1 MNRVGHDLHIMTV
14 MPRIP
19 HSRRSAFARTIRLV
33 SAALAVFALAA
44 SSITQPDTLSNSELQ
59 AVPAARQAD
68 RVAVITIEGEINA
81 VTASSVQRRMAQA
94 IDGGAQAI
102 VFDIDTPG
110 GEIGAVLEICAAI
123 KASSVPNTVGWVNP
137 QAYSGG
143 AIIALACREI
153 IASEAAS
160 MGDALPI
167 AIGLGGA
174 QAATQG
180 ELRKKIVPPVLAEV
194 VSSARERGWDEFI
207 VQAIVIDGVELWW
220 IEESKTADGPPRRL
234 AVNEAEFRLL
244 FPGEEP
250 PRGSPIIVSAKPG
263 GGEPIASAQS
273 DDLSAA
279 SEDPAGF
286 KPASPT
292 LRDLSPALSGE
303 TEAESA
309 QDLDMLAAPSERP
322 VFTAA
327 AAGDWQLAGYLT
339 NGSGPIVMKT
349 SELTRFGFSSA
360 TIRNDEELKAF
371 FGAQELVRIDRSWS
385 ETAVRVLSKFWVRG
399 LLIVVFLLA
408 MFIEMSSPGLILPGL
423 TAVAALVLLMAPA
436 WMLGLAGWWEL
447 VAIGAGI
454 ACIFAELLILP
465 GFGVFGIAGLLL
477 LFAGLVGSFL
487 GPGPGVFSA
496 DGQSDLI
503 RALVPVI
510 LALVTSGVGIGVI
523 IKQFGKLPV
532 LGRLVLD
539 ASRMDDDEAGDA
551 LIAAMDNDD
560 DLSALIGK
568 RGVARTPLLP
578 SGKVDIDEDLHDAKS
593 GLGVIEAGDAIVVVA
608 VEGWQLVVEPTQDT
622 QPGESA

>member
-1 MNRVGHDLHIMTV
+1 MERFSA
-14 MPRIP
+14 R
-19 HSRRSAFARTIRLV
+19 RRSVRTPSWARLVRLV
-33 SAALAVFALAA
+33 SAALAMVALAVTSVPESKA
-44 SSITQPDTLSNSELQ
+44 AQSAGGQPGVPLR

-68 RVAVITIEGEINA
+68 RVAVISIHEEISA
-81 VTASSVQRRMAQA
+81 VTASSVKRRMAEA
-94 IDGGAQAI
+94 IAGGAQAL

-123 KASSVPNTVGWVNP
+123 KSSAVPNTVAWVNP

-174 QAATQG
+174 EAATQG

-194 VSSARERGWDEFI
+194 VASARERGWDEFI

-220 IEESKTADGPPRRL
+220 VEQADPADGVPRRL

-244 FPGEEP
+244 FPGQEP

-263 GGEPIASAQS
+263 GGEAIASAQ
-273 DDLSAA
+273 DTEIEPT
-279 SEDPAGF
+279 SEDPSSF
-286 KPASPT
+286 RPASPA

-309 QDLDMLAAPSERP
+309 QDLDMLGSASQRP

-327 AAGDWQLAGYLT
+327 DAGDWKLAGYLT

-349 SELTRFGFSSA
+349 SELTSFGFSSA
-360 TIRNDEELKAF
+360 TIRNDEELRAF
-371 FGAQELVRIDRSWS
+371 FGAKELVRIDRSWS
-385 ETAVRVLSKFWVRG
+385 EAAVRALSAFWVRG

-423 TAVAALVLLMAPA
+423 TAVVALILLMAPA
-436 WMLGLAGWWEL
+436 WMLGLAGWWEI

-454 ACIFAELLILP
+454 ACIFAELLVLP
-465 GFGVFGIAGLLL
+465 GFGVFGIAGLVL

-487 GPGPGVFSA
+487 GPGPGLFSA
-496 DGQSDLI
+496 SGQPELV
-503 RALVPVI
+503 RALVTVI
-510 LALVTSGVGIGVI
+510 LAMVTSGIGISLIV
-523 IKQFGKLPV
+523 KQFGRLPI

-539 ASRMDDDEAGDA
+539 ASRMDDEEAGDA
-551 LIAAMDNDD
+551 LIAAMEEDD
-560 DLSALIGK
+560 DLSSLIG
-568 RGVARTPLLP
+568 RTGIAYTPLLP
-578 SGKVDIDEDLHDAKS
+578 SGRVEIDQDLHDAKS
-593 GLGVIEAGDAIVVVA
+593 GLGPIDRGQPIVVVG
-608 VEGWQLVVEPTQDT
+608 VEGWQLVVEARDA
-622 QPGESA
+622 GENA

>member
-1 MNRVGHDLHIMTV
+1 

-19 HSRRSAFARTIRLV
+19 HSPRPGWVSTLRLV
-33 SAALAVFALAA
+33 SATLALLALAA
-44 SSITQPDTLSNSELQ
+44 SSIPQPDGRTQTALQ

-81 VTASSVQRRMAQA
+81 VTASSVQRRMTQA
-94 IDGGAQAI
+94 IDGGAQAL

-123 KASSVPNTVGWVNP
+123 KSSAVPNTVAWVNP

-153 IASEAAS
+153 VASEAAS

-174 QAATQG
+174 EAATQG

-194 VSSARERGWDEFI
+194 VASARERGWDEFI

-220 IEESKTADGPPRRL
+220 IEEAEPADGTARRL
-234 AVNEAEFRLL
+234 AVNEAEFRML
-244 FPGEEP
+244 FPGMEP

-263 GGEPIASAQS
+263 GGDETAAS
-273 DDLSAA
+273 DDDESQAA
-279 SEDPAGF
+279 SEDPSAF

-303 TEAESA
+303 SDAESA

-322 VFTAA
+322 VFTDAD
-327 AAGDWQLAGYLT
+327 AGAWTLSGYLT

-360 TIRNDEELKAF
+360 VIRSDEELRAF

-385 ETAVRVLSKFWVRG
+385 ESAVRVLSRFWVRG
-399 LLIVVFLLA
+399 LLIVVFLVA
-408 MFIEMSSPGLILPGL
+408 MFVEMSSPGLILPGL
-423 TAVAALVLLMAPA
+423 TAIGALVLLMAPA
-436 WMLGLAGWWEL
+436 WMLGLAGWWEI

-454 ACIFAELLILP
+454 ACIFAELIVLP
-465 GFGVFGIAGLLL
+465 GFGVFGIAGLVL

-496 DGQSDLI
+496 DGQGDLV
-503 RALVPVI
+503 RALVTVI

-523 IKQFGKLPV
+523 VKQFGKLPV

-539 ASRMDDDEAGDA
+539 ASRMDDEEAGDA
-551 LIAAMDNDD
+551 LISAMDDPQ
-560 DLSALIGK
+560 DLTALIGNE
-568 RGVARTPLLP
+568 GSAHTPLLP
-578 SGKVDIDEDLHDAKS
+578 SGKVELDDDLYEAKS
-593 GLGVIEAGDAIVVVA
+593 GLGAIDAGARVVVVG
-608 VEGWQLVVEPTQDT
+608 VEGWQLVVEPSEHRDGTEQA
-622 QPGESA
+622 GERV